1 MDKYLENM
9 NVFVKLNGQW

>member
-9 NVFVKLNGQW
+9 NVFVKLIGQW